1 MSIRPTLWKTG
12 VLLAAALSPAP
23 GVALVCTGPKPLETR
38 VHSHPDADGYVELGT
53 WFGDHNQ
60 YACAVQTFQTA
71 LKLEPR
77 SGRLY
82 YLIGLSWYSAGK
94 MEQAVGAL
102 QKSVRLAPDVLHA
115 HLLLGSAQEQLQRH
129 AEARAEWQAA
139 LKIDPKSTVALDGL
153 SKSLIASGEY
163 DSVIEHLQ
171 SAPLD
176 ENLALDLAQAYDK
189 TGMHDE
195 AGKSL
200 EKALTKNP
208 DSLPLS
214 GALVAVLVREAHFER
229 AAQLAAKSVE
239 LHPRNLEAQKLYLHV
254 LVLNDDVD
262 KAKPLA
268 DKLLAAAPH
277 DFDAL
282 YLNGVLERES
292 GQFDAAKK
300 HLEEAVALNPTH
312 YNCHYN
318 LGVVL
323 AELKDPKGAREH
335 LEKALA
341 LGATEPQ
348 VRFKL
353 ATVLR
358 QLGETQLA
366 QQQLAL
372 YQKEHEEKSNRTIAA
387 SKSAMASEEL
397 AKGDPQKAVALYR
410 EAVAA
415 SPKDAALLY
424 KLSQAL
430 DRIGDVDGQREV
442 LEQVIAID
450 PDFALAQNQ
459 LGYLASRSGDNS
471 TAEGHFRQAVRA
483 APRYTQAWVSL
494 AATLGMESRFSE
506 AQEAVTTALGLD
518 PANEEALQLRKELTG
533 AQAQR

>member
-1 MSIRPTLWKTG
+1 MLFAACLGSLPSSG
-12 VLLAAALSPAP
+12 V
-23 GVALVCTGPKPLETR
+23 VCKGPQEMQTR
-38 VHSHPDADGYVELGT
+38 LRSRPDADGYAELGT

-60 YACAVQTFQTA
+60 YACAVQTFQSA
-71 LKLEPR
+71 LKLEPK

-82 YLIGLSWYSAGK
+82 YLIGLSWYSSGK
-94 MEQAVGAL
+94 MDAAVPAL
-102 QKSVRLAPDVLHA
+102 EKSVHLAPGVLQP
-115 HLLLGSAQEQLQRH
+115 HLLLASALEQSQQH
-129 AEARAEWQAA
+129 GEARAEWQAA
-139 LKIDPKSTVALDGL
+139 LKLDPKSAIALDGL
-153 SKSLIASGEY
+153 SKSLIAGGDY
-163 DSVIEHLQ
+163 GSVISHLQ
-171 SAPLD
+171 SFPRD

-189 TGMHDE
+189 AGMPTE
-195 AGKSL
+195 AGKTL
-200 EKALTKNP
+200 EDALAKNP
-208 DSLPLS
+208 ESLLLG
-214 GALVAVLVREAHFER
+214 GALVAVLVREAHFEH

-239 LHPRNLEAQKLYLHV
+239 LHPQSLEAQKLYLHV

-292 GQFDAAKK
+292 GQFGPARK
-300 HLEEAVALNPTH
+300 HLEEAVALNPAH

-323 AELKDPKGAREH
+323 AELNDPKGAREH

-366 QQQLAL
+366 QQQLEL
-372 YQKEHEEKSNRTIAA
+372 YQKENQEKQDRTIAA
-387 SKSAMASEEL
+387 SKSALAAEEL
-397 AKGDPQKAVALYR
+397 AKGDPQKAVVLYR
-410 EAVAA
+410 DAAAA

-430 DRIGDVDGQREV
+430 DRTGDVDAQRTV

-459 LGYLASRSGDNS
+459 LGYLASRGGDNV
-471 TAEGHFRQAVRA
+471 TAEEHFRQAVRA
-483 APRYTQAWVSL
+483 APGYTQAWVSL
-494 AATLGMESRFSE
+494 AATLGMESRYTE

-518 PANEEALQLRKELTG
+518 PSNEEALQLRKDLTG